1 MDDLERASE
10 CLSDVAR
17 RLRRRGGGH
26 PEQRR
31 FAECLETPPDEEV
44 VGAEVV
50 APHAHAVHLVHDD
63 EPDPDVG
70 EELDEARLP
79 QALGCRV
86 DEARLPGRRRRRV
99 VDAVSSGVSEELTN
113 VAVDAICGGS
123 LSTWSFM
130 SAMSGE
136 RTSVGSGRSIAAS

>member
-1 MDDLERASE
+1 M
-10 CLSDVAR
+10 
-17 RLRRRGGGH
+17 
-26 PEQRR
+26 
-31 FAECLETPPDEEV
+31 
-44 VGAEVV
+44 
-50 APHAHAVHLVHDD
+50 HLVHHD

-86 DEARLPGRRRRRV
+86 DEARLPRRDAGEARRGLLGER
-99 VDAVSSGVSEELTN
+99 EELTN